1 MPATTSTARSTTTS
15 FAISYKDTETLKGRV
30 IALCSSCLCVFVV
43 TSVCHN
49 GAMSLIGA
57 NELKKKMLIEV
68 EGQPYQLLDVFFATP
83 TARGASTMVR
93 TRLKNLLNGSVQEKS
108 FRTSEKFPEPDVDIA
123 SVSFL
128 YSDGEGFHFMDQ
140 ATYEQFSLSG
150 NSVGDDRYYLKEG
163 LLLEIFKYNG
173 RAVSL
178 QLPQYVELGI
188 TSTEPGLRGDTAA
201 GGASKVAILET
212 GLEVRVPLF
221 MKDGEVVRV
230 NTQTGEVAGR
240 A

>member
-1 MPATTSTARSTTTS
+1 MA
-15 FAISYKDTETLKGRV
+15 
-30 IALCSSCLCVFVV
+30 
-43 TSVCHN
+43 
-49 GAMSLIGA
+49 LIGA
-57 NELKKKMLIEV
+57 NELKKKMLIEF
-68 EGQPYQLLDVFFATP
+68 EGQPYHVLDVFFATP

-108 FRTSEKFPEPDVDIA
+108 FRTSEKFPEPDVEVA
-123 SVSFL
+123 AVSFL
-128 YSDGEGFHFMDQ
+128 YYDNDRFHFMDQ
-140 ATYEQFSLSG
+140 ATYEQFTIAVEG
-150 NSVGDDRYYLKEG
+150 VGDDHFYLKEG
-163 LLLEIFKYNG
+163 ILLEIFKYNG
-173 RAVSL
+173 QAVSL
-178 QLPQYVELGI
+178 QMPQYVELAI

-201 GGASKVAILET
+201 GGATKVATLET